1 MKLTFFGG
9 AETVTGSKTL
19 LEVGY
24 KKILIDCGIFQGL
37 KELRLKMYNC

>member
-19 LEVGY
+19 LEFEY
-24 KKILIDCGIFQGL
+24 QKILVDCGFFQGL
-37 KELRLKMYNC
+37 KE